1 MAVLRSIDI
10 GSDKPLRYVPLA
22 REENPAM
29 GFRSVRFSL
38 ARPDILVPQL
48 RAMIKAAQHGNCRI
62 IFPMVSV
69 PAELAAIADIY
80 KKVVDELK
88 PEKVPEWGIML
99 EVPSAVFMLDE
110 ISRYTR
116 YISLGTNDLLQFFY
130 AIDRTNEKLAGLAD
144 HMCPAFLRFL
154 NTCVKDAQKLG
165 IKVGVCGE
173 MAADPAGFLALL
185 AMGVEE
191 FSMRP
196 AAVEPIKA
204 ILPKVRRGD
213 LIAQIDTLLQQGTV
227 AQTLK
232 SLIA

>member
-1 MAVLRSIDI
+1 
-10 GSDKPLRYVPLA
+10 
-22 REENPAM
+22 